1 MFTYWRLDNIKVLAT
16 ALLQNYKSQLFIEYC
31 SGSNKKKWLLK
42 DFTLNE
48 GSSRHAFM
56 DNDFFSL
63 FFRKVNLKCWETLQ
77 KCTKFEDCFSQ
88 LGGEWDLSGSLFNE
102 EEYLCNLYG

>member
-1 MFTYWRLDNIKVLAT
+1 MFTYWRLDIKVLAT